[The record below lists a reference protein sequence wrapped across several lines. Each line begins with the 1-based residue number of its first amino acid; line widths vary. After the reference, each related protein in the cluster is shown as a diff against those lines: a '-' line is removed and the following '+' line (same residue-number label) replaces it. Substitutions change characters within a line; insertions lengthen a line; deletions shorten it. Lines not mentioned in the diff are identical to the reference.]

1 MTTVVKGHKIEPYAN
16 LSLADLRYADLSGAY
31 LSGADLTGADLRYA
45 DLSGA
50 YLSGAYLIGANLIG
64 ANLIGADLIGADLS
78 GADLSGADLI
88 GANLSGA
95 YLSGADLTGAD
106 LRYADLLCTGNMEE
120 IKSLW
125 FEKWGVVYT
134 YDTLQI
140 GCQKHSIEKWRK
152 WDTPAGKV
160 WVDNMDSDATEWACK
175 FMPIVLM
182 SIDTSPAKPTKG

>member
-16 LSLADLRYADLSGAY
+16 LSLANLSGAN
-31 LSGADLTGADLRYA
+31 LSD
-45 DLSGA
+45 
-50 YLSGAYLIGANLIG
+50 ANLR
-64 ANLIGADLIGADLS
+64 DADLS
-78 GADLSGADLI
+78 GADLSGTDLSGANLR

-95 YLSGADLTGAD
+95 YLSGANLLGANLSGANLSGANLLGANLSGAYLSGANLSD
-106 LRYADLLCTGNMEE
+106 ANLLCTGNMEE

-125 FEKWGVVYT
+125 FEKWGVAYT

-182 SIDTSPAKPTKG
+182 LIDSSPATPTKG

>member
-16 LSLADLRYADLSGAY
+16 LS
-31 LSGADLTGADLRYA
+31 GADLR
-45 DLSGA
+45 
-50 YLSGAYLIGANLIG
+50 
-64 ANLIGADLIGADLS
+64 
-78 GADLSGADLI
+78 

-95 YLSGADLTGAD
+95 YLSGAYLRGANLRGANLSGAD
-106 LRYADLLCTGNMEE
+106 LSGAYLRGANLRGANLSGADLLCTGNMEE

-125 FEKWGVVYT
+125 FEKWGVAYT

-140 GCQKHSIEKWRK
+140 GCQKHSVEKWRK

-182 SIDTSPAKPTKG
+182 LIDSSPARPTKG